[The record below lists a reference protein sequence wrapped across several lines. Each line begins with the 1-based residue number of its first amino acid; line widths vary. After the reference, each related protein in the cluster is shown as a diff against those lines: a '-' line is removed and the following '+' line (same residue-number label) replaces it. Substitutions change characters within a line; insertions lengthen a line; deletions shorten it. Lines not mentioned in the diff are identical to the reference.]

1 LSRLF
6 ANQQLNSLFN
16 LTNKYKKMAQF
27 SRLEVAQAM
36 KDTGMIPLF
45 FHNDIELSKKVLKA
59 CYDGGARLM
68 EFTARGDFAHEVFG
82 ELTKY
87 AIAELPGMIMGVGSV
102 TDGAAASLYMALGA
116 NFIVTPVLREDIAI
130 ACNRKKVLWSPGCG
144 SLTEIAR
151 AEELGCEIVKLFPG
165 DLYGPKFVKGIKG
178 PQPWTSIMPTGGV
191 SPTKENL
198 SGWFDAGVTC
208 VGMGSQLISK
218 DIIANKDYAK
228 LEKDVKAALAIIEA
242 VRK

>member
-1 LSRLF
+1 
-6 ANQQLNSLFN
+6 
-16 LTNKYKKMAQF
+16 MAQF
-27 SRLEVAQAM
+27 TRIEVATVM
-36 KDTGMIPLF
+36 KETGMIPLF
-45 FHNDIELSKKVLKA
+45 FSNDLELSKNVLKA
-59 CYDGGARLM
+59 CYNGGARLM

-87 AIAELPGMIMGVGSV
+87 AIKELPGMIMGVGSV

-130 ACNRKKVLWSPGCG
+130 ACNRRKVLWSPGCG
-144 SLTEIAR
+144 TLTEIAR

-165 DLYGPKFVKGIKG
+165 DIYGPQFVKGIKG
-178 PQPWTSIMPTGGV
+178 PQPWTSVMPTGGV
-191 SPTKENL
+191 APNKENL
-198 SGWFDAGVTC
+198 TGWFNAGVTC

-218 DIIANKDYAK
+218 EIIANKDYAK
-228 LEKDVKAALAIIEA
+228 LEQDVKNAIALIKE

>member
-1 LSRLF
+1 
-6 ANQQLNSLFN
+6 
-16 LTNKYKKMAQF
+16 MAQF
-27 SRLEVAQAM
+27 TRLEVAQAM

-45 FHNDIELSKKVLKA
+45 FHNDLELSKNILKA
-59 CYDGGARLM
+59 CYDGGARLL

-87 AIAELPGMIMGVGSV
+87 AVKELPGIIMGVGSV
-102 TDGAAASLYMALGA
+102 TDVAQASLYMALGA

-130 ACNRKKVLWSPGCG
+130 ACNRRKVLWSPGCG

-165 DLYGPKFVKGIKG
+165 DIYGPQFVKGVKG

-191 SPTKENL
+191 SPTMENL
-198 SGWFDAGVTC
+198 KGWFSAGVIC

-218 DIIANKDYAK
+218 EIVANRDYAA
-228 LEKDVKAALAIIEA
+228 LEQKVKEALAIIEGL
-242 VRK
+242 R

>member
-1 LSRLF
+1 
-6 ANQQLNSLFN
+6 
-16 LTNKYKKMAQF
+16 MAQF
-27 SRLEVAQAM
+27 TRIEVASVM
-36 KDTGMIPLF
+36 KETGMVPLF
-45 FHNDIELSKKVLKA
+45 FSNDLELSKQVLKA

-87 AIAELPGMIMGVGSV
+87 AIKELPGMIMGVGSV
-102 TDGAAASLYMALGA
+102 TDAAAASLYMALGA

-130 ACNRKKVLWSPGCG
+130 VCNRRKVLWSPGCG
-144 SLTEIAR
+144 TLTEIAR

-165 DLYGPKFVKGIKG
+165 DIYGPQFVKGIKG

-191 SPTKENL
+191 SPTVENL
-198 SGWFDAGVTC
+198 KGWFNAGVTC

-218 DIIANKDYAK
+218 EILANKDYAK
-228 LEKDVKAALAIIEA
+228 LTQNVQDALAII
-242 VRK
+242 KTLK